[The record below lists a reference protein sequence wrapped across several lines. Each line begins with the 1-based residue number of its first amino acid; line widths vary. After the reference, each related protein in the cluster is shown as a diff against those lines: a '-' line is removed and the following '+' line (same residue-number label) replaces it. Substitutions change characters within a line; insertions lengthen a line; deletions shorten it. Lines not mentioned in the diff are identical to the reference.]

1 MFSKKS
7 IFKKNNLLFYIKIIM
22 VFVTVFFCVN
32 ISSYTSFA
40 ESQKNLSVYINEG
53 YLEIY
58 PMPFIKDNRTYIP
71 IRSIA
76 DAFCTQTFWNPGTNT
91 VTIKNRDIELSL
103 IIKSKVASLKKGSE
117 VKSILMDVE
126 PFINDGR
133 TYVPLRFICEAFDCD
148 IEFDEIEKKIDII
161 TNFRMELS
169 QTDYGDEEKEKLYIK
184 GKNDTSEKVL
194 LSDYFIDNVVWSKD
208 NRYACV
214 TTCRVV
220 KETKYGVTG
229 FGTLIYRSIH
239 QKKVRLFDVNTGEEI
254 KLENE
259 YFDAKYGERSVRWID
274 NETVL
279 IKKCRGSN
287 SKIKDVQYSYNVKSK
302 ECKVYDEKDI
312 EKTPEQEKSHQIK
325 KGYEMPDK
333 TVSIS
338 YIPSLD
344 ETKALFSNN
353 NYEIFLMDLKNN
365 TKEFLFKGIELQWS
379 PKENIAIYSIPKQIE
394 SINRYPGVNFKSE
407 ELETYI
413 YDVRD
418 KSKKKVADFNAKLF
432 FSDDENYIAYVA
444 RNYYGIFLV

>member
-1 MFSKKS
+1 
-7 IFKKNNLLFYIKIIM
+7 M
-22 VFVTVFFCVN
+22 VLVTVLFCVN
-32 ISSYTSFA
+32 ISSSISFA

-53 YLEIY
+53 YLEIN
-58 PMPFIKDNRTYIP
+58 PMPFIKDNRTYLP

-76 DAFCTQTFWNPGTNT
+76 GAFCTQTFWDPSTNT

-117 VKSILMDVE
+117 VQSILMDVE

-133 TYVPLRFICEAFDCD
+133 TFVPLRFICQAFDCD

-214 TTCRVV
+214 ITCRVV

-229 FGTLIYRSIH
+229 FGTLIYHSIH
-239 QKKVRLFDVNTGEEI
+239 QKKVRLFNVSTGEEI

-279 IKKCRGSN
+279 IRKCRGWPN

-312 EKTPEQEKSHQIK
+312 ENTPVQEKSHQIK

-344 ETKALFSNN
+344 QTKALFSNN
-353 NYEIFLMDLKNN
+353 NCEIFLMDLKNN
-365 TKEFLFKGIELQWS
+365 TKEFLFKGIELEWS
-379 PKENIAIYSIPKQIE
+379 PKENIARYSIPKQIE
-394 SINRYPGVNFKSE
+394 YIDRCGSEDFKSE
-407 ELETYI
+407 DLETYI
-413 YDVRD
+413 YDFRD
-418 KSKKKVADFNAKLF
+418 KSKKKIADFNAKLF
-432 FSDDENYIAYVA
+432 FSDDENYIAYVS
-444 RNYYGIFLV
+444 RNYYSYFLA